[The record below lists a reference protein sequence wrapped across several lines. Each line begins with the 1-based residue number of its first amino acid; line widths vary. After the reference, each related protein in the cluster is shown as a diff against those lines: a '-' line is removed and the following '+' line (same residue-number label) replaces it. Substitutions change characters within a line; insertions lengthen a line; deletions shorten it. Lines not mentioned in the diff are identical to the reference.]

1 MGIWSKLQYSTHLL
15 QKVPEMA
22 KSYGSRKKSSFSQ
35 KKKNLR
41 ESEELRESGMLDM
54 LSNRQRLYAEY
65 DDMDVLYD

>member
-1 MGIWSKLQYSTHLL
+1 
-15 QKVPEMA
+15 MA

-54 LSNRQRLYAEY
+54 LSNRQKLYAEY
-65 DDMDVLYD
+65 PNMDELYD